1 MLEGVKTLQIG
12 DELVEVRAGE
22 MLQVAPTVRHALYS
36 CRAPYRGLSFRV
48 PPLQDEVTCEVQAGD
63 LRPRPVGVCI

>member
-1 MLEGVKTLQIG
+1 MLEGIKILQIG

-36 CRAPYRGLSFRV
+36 CRAPYRGSRAWLAAWPLTNPVDCVSPTDEYHTGSRV
-48 PPLQDEVTCEVQAGD
+48 
-63 LRPRPVGVCI
+63 R